1 MQFILNF
8 ALSDLVISHVNLRNG
23 LYRVQCTISPD
34 FFWHCTVVIF
44 QFKGTAFPFSLNFL
58 IRKQALSSSSFPAFC
73 SPTRRFR
80 SKTQGNAIQCS
91 LIESAG
97 GNDQVSRDHW
107 IVPQALTLW
116 IWSITNLLLIKSNK
130 YKTAYIYFYLA
141 PGWSQNNNKKKK
153 VSRRLPFRRMRC
165 SQCVP
170 HVKILS
176 LTVLSV
182 PKDCGQAVPK
192 KPCCVWLITGGHC
205 IPLALEYINGASS

>member
-141 PGWSQNNNKKKK
+141 PGWSQNNNKKKGK
-153 VSRRLPFRRMRC
+153 
-165 SQCVP
+165 SQTAFPKDALQPMCATCKDTVP
-170 HVKILS
+170 HSTVSPKRLRAGS
-176 LTVLSV
+176 PKETVLCMA
-182 PKDCGQAVPK
+182 DYR
-192 KPCCVWLITGGHC
+192 W
-205 IPLALEYINGASS
+205 ALYPTCFGIY